1 MDHDGRQVVGDG
13 SSEKNVRIVVV
24 EDERIVALDIRA
36 HLQRFGYDVAAIYAS
51 GEAVLENI
59 ESDSPH
65 LVLMDIQLQGRLD
78 GVETAERI
86 HTTYDIPV
94 ILLTA
99 YADDATIERAKLTQP
114 FAYII
119 KPFEERE
126 LRTAIVIAL
135 YRHEMEQKLASREQL
150 LDTTLNSIADG
161 VVVCDTQRRI
171 EFANPV
177 ACTMAGLDGED
188 VVGKTFD
195 RVYDLVP
202 DSDAAV
208 DAPGRTHEFSL
219 KRNDGTVLPVE
230 LNESELSEVSG
241 MAAQEASQRGS
252 VFVLRDLSERRLHE
266 QTLREREAQLR
277 QAQKM
282 EAVGRLSGGIAHDFN
297 NLLTV
302 MLGYSKLIIEGLNS
316 AGGMKPDQILTDIRG
331 IQKAAYRSVGLT
343 RQLLA
348 FSRNQVINPQTLKIN
363 SIIADMEKMLKR
375 LLDDRI
381 SLQVVS
387 APEDPSV
394 LVDQGQMEQVLLN
407 LVVNARDAMSD
418 TGTIT
423 VSVHIERFDEPTRV
437 TTGELVPGNW
447 VVLKVRDTGHGIP
460 EADYSRIF
468 EPFYSTKS
476 IGKGTGLGLATVY
489 GIVRQLEGHIHVE
502 SEIDTGSQFMVY
514 LPESQEEMHAPE
526 AEAKVNISLSGTE
539 TVLLVED
546 EEPVR
551 DLVVRILIRH
561 GYKVHS
567 AQNAGEALLISE
579 RTEEK
584 IDILVSDVL
593 MPHVTGITLAQRLM
607 VVRPAMKVLLITGY
621 AEELSNLKSDERKLG
636 LPVLQ
641 KPFEP
646 GELLQTIRQIL
657 DS

>member
-1 MDHDGRQVVGDG
+1 MDRDERQVAVDG
-13 SSEKNVRIVVV
+13 SSEKPVRIVVV

-36 HLQRFGYDVAAIYAS
+36 HLQRFGYEVAAMYAS
-51 GEAVLENI
+51 GEAILENI
-59 ESDSPH
+59 ESDAPN
-65 LVLMDIQLQGRLD
+65 LVLMDIQLQGSLD
-78 GVETAERI
+78 GVETAEKI
-86 HTTYDIPV
+86 HTAYDIPV

-135 YRHEMEQKLASREQL
+135 YRHEMEQKLAAREQL

-177 ACTMAGLDGED
+177 ACTMAGFDGD
-188 VVGKTFD
+188 TVVGKTFNS
-195 RVYDLVP
+195 VYDLVS
-202 DSDAAV
+202 DSDSAT
-208 DAPGRTHEFSL
+208 DAPGHANEYSL
-219 KRNDGTVLPVE
+219 KRNDGSVLPVE
-230 LNESELSEVSG
+230 LIETELSEVTG
-241 MAAQEASQRGS
+241 TATQEATQRGS
-252 VFVLRDLSERRLHE
+252 VFVLRDLSERRSHE
-266 QTLREREAQLR
+266 RVLREREDQLR

-316 AGGMKPDQILTDIRG
+316 SDGMKPEEILTDIEG

-348 FSRNQVINPQTLKIN
+348 FSRNQVINPQTLKMN
-363 SIIADMEKMLKR
+363 AIIADMEKMLKR

-381 SLQVVS
+381 RLQFAS
-387 APEDPSV
+387 APENPSV

-407 LVVNARDAMSD
+407 LVVNARDAMTD
-418 TGTIT
+418 GGTIT
-423 VSVHIERFDEPTRV
+423 VSVRFETLDKSTRV
-437 TTGELVPGNW
+437 TTGELTPGNW

-460 EADYSRIF
+460 EADHSRIF

-502 SEIDTGSQFMVY
+502 SELDSGTQFLVY
-514 LPESQEEMHAPE
+514 LPESQEETHAPE
-526 AEAKVNISLSGTE
+526 TESEVNVSLTGTE

-551 DLVVRILIRH
+551 ELVIRILVQH

-579 RTEEK
+579 RSEEK

-593 MPHVTGITLAQRLM
+593 MPHVTGITLAQRLT

-621 AEELSNLKSDERKLG
+621 AEELSSLKSDERKLG

>member
-1 MDHDGRQVVGDG
+1 MAYD
-13 SSEKNVRIVVV
+13 EKQALADASTEKPARIVIV

-36 HLQRFGYDVAAIYAS
+36 HLNRFGYEVVAVYAS
-51 GEAVLENI
+51 GEAILENI
-59 ESDSPH
+59 EADAPD

-78 GVETAERI
+78 GVETAERV
-86 HTTYDIPV
+86 HKTYDIPV

-135 YRHEMEQKLASREQL
+135 YRHEMEQKLAAREQL
-150 LDTTLNSIADG
+150 LDTTLNSITDG
-161 VVVCDTQRRI
+161 VLVCDAERRI
-171 EFANPV
+171 NYANPL
-177 ACTMAGLDGED
+177 ACTMAGRGENEIIGAVFTD
-188 VVGKTFD
+188 VYPLQAEQDDPD
-195 RVYDLVP
+195 RV
-202 DSDAAV
+202 SRHT
-208 DAPGRTHEFSL
+208 GEFVL
-219 KRNDGTVLPVE
+219 TRRDGSILPVE
-230 LNESELSEVSG
+230 ITETELSDDREMTGPKGRVL
-241 MAAQEASQRGS
+241 
-252 VFVLRDLSERRLHE
+252 VLRDLSERRSHE
-266 QTLREREAQLR
+266 QVIREREDQLR

-302 MLGYSKLIIEGLNS
+302 MLGYSKLIVEGLNS
-316 AGGMKPDQILTDIRG
+316 AKGMSQEEILTDIEG

-348 FSRNQVINPQTLKIN
+348 FSRNQVIDPRTLSMN
-363 SIIADMEKMLKR
+363 TIIADVEKMLTR
-375 LLDDRI
+375 LLDDTIR
-381 SLQVVS
+381 LQVVP
-387 APEDPSV
+387 APENPSV

-407 LVVNARDAMSD
+407 LVVNARDAISEG
-418 TGTIT
+418 GTIT
-423 VSVHIERFDEPTRV
+423 VSVHGLVVDEVRRV
-437 TTGELVPGNW
+437 TTGELNPGTW
-447 VVLKVRDTGHGIP
+447 VVVKVRDTGHGIP
-460 EADYSRIF
+460 EDDHTRIF

-489 GIVRQLEGHIHVE
+489 GIVRQLEGHIHV
-502 SEIDTGSQFMVY
+502 DSQPEQGTVFSVF
-514 LPESQEEMHAPE
+514 LPESTGERQTDEEEERTVH
-526 AEAKVNISLSGTE
+526 VSLTGTE

-546 EEPVR
+546 ETPVR
-551 DLVVRILIRH
+551 DLVARILLQH
-561 GYKVHS
+561 GYKVIS

-579 RTEEK
+579 ESGAS
-584 IDILVSDVL
+584 IDLLVTDVL

-607 VVRPAMKVLLITGY
+607 VAIPAMKVLLITGY
-621 AEELSNLKSDERKLG
+621 AEELAALKSDERKLG

-646 GELLQTIRQIL
+646 SELLQTVRKIL

>member
-1 MDHDGRQVVGDG
+1 MDRDERQVAVDG
-13 SSEKNVRIVVV
+13 SSEKPVRIVVV

-36 HLQRFGYDVAAIYAS
+36 HLQRFGYEVAAMYAS
-51 GEAVLENI
+51 GEAILENI
-59 ESDSPH
+59 ENDAPN
-65 LVLMDIQLQGRLD
+65 LVLMDIQLQGSLD

-86 HTTYDIPV
+86 HTAYDIPV

-135 YRHEMEQKLASREQL
+135 YRHEMEQKLAAREQL

-161 VVVCDTQRRI
+161 VVVCDTQLRI

-177 ACTMAGLDGED
+177 ACTMAGFDGD
-188 VVGKTFD
+188 TIVGKTFD
-195 RVYDLVP
+195 SVYDLVS
-202 DSDAAV
+202 DSDSAA
-208 DAPGRTHEFSL
+208 DAPGHTNEYSL
-219 KRNDGTVLPVE
+219 KRNDGSVLPVE
-230 LNESELSEVSG
+230 LNETELSEVS
-241 MAAQEASQRGS
+241 ATATQEASQRGS
-252 VFVLRDLSERRLHE
+252 VFVLRDLSERRSHE
-266 QTLREREAQLR
+266 RVLREREDQLR

-302 MLGYSKLIIEGLNS
+302 MLGYSKLIVEGLNS
-316 AGGMKPDQILTDIRG
+316 SDGMKPEEILTDIEG

-348 FSRNQVINPQTLKIN
+348 FSRNQVINPQTLKMN
-363 SIIADMEKMLKR
+363 AIIADMEKMLKR

-387 APEDPSV
+387 APENPSV

-407 LVVNARDAMSD
+407 LVVNARDAMTD
-418 TGTIT
+418 GGTIT
-423 VSVHIERFDEPTRV
+423 VSVRFETLDESTRV
-437 TTGELVPGNW
+437 TTGELTPGNW

-460 EADYSRIF
+460 EADQSRIF

-489 GIVRQLEGHIHVE
+489 GIVRQLEGHIHVD
-502 SEIDTGSQFMVY
+502 SEVDSGTQFLVY
-514 LPESQEEMHAPE
+514 LPESQEETHTPE
-526 AEAKVNISLSGTE
+526 TESKVNVSLTGTE

-551 DLVVRILIRH
+551 DLVIRILVQH

-579 RTEEK
+579 RSEER